1 MHMAL
6 TEGSR
11 LGPYEIEAPIGAGG
25 MGEVYR
31 AKDTRLDRVVAIKVL
46 PEALK
51 ADASRRQRLEREAKA
66 ISQLS
71 HPHICTLHDIGH
83 ANGLD
88 FLVMEFIDGESLA
101 SWLSSGPL
109 PMDDV
114 LKYAAQMA
122 DALAT
127 AHKQGIVHRDLKPGN
142 VMLTKSGVKLLDFGL
157 AKVVEPSSTE
167 AAMTQLPTLT
177 TPLTEAGS
185 IVGTFQ
191 YMAPEQLEGQPA
203 DARSDIFS
211 LGSVLYE
218 MATGQRAFTGKSQA
232 SLIVAVLKEE
242 PAPISSIQPLT
253 PPAFDRL
260 VQTCLAK
267 DPEDRFQTA
276 HDVELQLRWI
286 VEGGSQAGA
295 PAAVSAR
302 RKSRERL
309 AWGVAAAAI
318 LTAVA
323 LGIGFFLRAPKSPR
337 VLRSTIELPPDL
349 TVDPDND
356 SLAFSPDGET
366 LAIAAADTKGTQQL
380 YLRALDGPTPRALD
394 GTKGA
399 TYPTWSPDGRWLA
412 FFADG
417 KLEKIDVT
425 NGAVQTLATAPQG
438 RGIAWGPDG
447 TLIYAPDITGPLWK
461 VSAGGSGASAIEKD
475 VPKGSSHRDPRFL
488 PDGKSILFASLST
501 GSSTGSTGKGADY
514 GLYVLNLATG
524 KSQGLLPD
532 QSEGRFVPPGY
543 LAFVRDDNLMV
554 QPFDP
559 ASLKL
564 SGEALLVAQKIQ
576 FDRYRGTAGYA
587 FAGGDLLVYQPTS
600 TGVLSQLTWF
610 DSNGKELG
618 TIAKPLAIAPNP
630 FALRV
635 SPDGRRAVAMVGAR
649 GQFRLWM
656 IDLTSGVASP
666 FTFGDQTAFGAVWS
680 PDGESVIYRALVNQ
694 EGSGGVE
701 AFFVK
706 KADGGSVPER
716 LAGPA
721 VGNVVATDWSPDGS
735 VVTYSSQR
743 PETNSYDI
751 GVVSMTGDHQV
762 KTLVHSPA
770 NELGGSFSPDGK
782 WLAYVSNESGSAQL
796 YVIPYPGPG
805 GKWQLT
811 SNGSQDFFWVSDH
824 EIYNQLED
832 GKVDAIELVPGEHGG
847 LGIGSTRLL
856 TDRLPAA
863 KAASYSRT
871 LKRFLLAVP
880 TGGNHK
886 SPITLVTNWIGELE
900 GNG

>member
-1 MHMAL
+1 MAL
-6 TEGSR
+6 TAGSR
-11 LGPYEIEAPIGAGG
+11 LGPYEIEEPIGAGG

-31 AKDTRLDRVVAIKVL
+31 AKDTRLDRIVAIKVL
-46 PEALK
+46 PEALA
-51 ADASRRQRLEREAKA
+51 ADTSRRQRLEREAKA

-83 ANGLD
+83 EDGVD

-101 SWLSSGPL
+101 SRLSSGPL

-114 LKYAAQMA
+114 LRYAVQMA

-157 AKVVEPSSTE
+157 AKVVEPASAAT
-167 AAMTQLPTLT
+167 AMTQLPTLT

-211 LGSVLYE
+211 FGCVLYE
-218 MATGQRAFTGKSQA
+218 MATGRRAFTGTTQA
-232 SLIVAVLKEE
+232 SLISSILRDQPE
-242 PAPISSIQPLT
+242 PISTVQPLT
-253 PPAFDRL
+253 PPALDRV
-260 VQTCLAK
+260 VQTCLQK
-267 DPEDRFQTA
+267 DPDKRWQSAADMANE
-276 HDVELQLRWI
+276 LRW
-286 VEGGSQAGA
+286 VAEGGSRAGA
-295 PAAVSAR
+295 PVAVSAR

-309 AWGVAAAAI
+309 AWGIAAFAILAAAFG
-318 LTAVA
+318 LWF
-323 LGIGFFLRAPKSPR
+323 GFVLRAPKPPR
-337 VLRSTIELPPDL
+337 VLRSTIDLPPDL
-349 TVDPDND
+349 TVDADND

-366 LAIAAADTKGTQQL
+366 LAIAAADAKGTQQI
-380 YLRALDGPTPRALD
+380 YLRALDGPAPRPLD

-417 KLEKIDVT
+417 KLKKIDIA
-425 NGAVQTLATAPQG
+425 NGAVQTLADAPQG
-438 RGIAWGPDG
+438 RGIAWGADG
-447 TLIYAPDITGPLWK
+447 TIVYAPDIAGPLWK

-475 VPKGSSHRDPRFL
+475 VPKGASHRDPRFL
-488 PDGKSILFASLST
+488 PDDKSILFASLST
-501 GSSTGSTGKGADY
+501 GAQGGDTVKSANY
-514 GLYVLNLATG
+514 GLHVLDLASG
-524 KSQGLLPD
+524 KSQRLLPD
-532 QSEGRFVPPGY
+532 QSEGRFVRPGY
-543 LAFVRDDNLMV
+543 LAFVRDDNLVV

-564 SGEALLVAQKIQ
+564 SGEALPIAQKIQ

-587 FAGGDLLVYQPTS
+587 FAGADLLIYQAAS

-610 DSNGKELG
+610 DPSGKELE
-618 TIAKPLAIAPNP
+618 TLAKPLEVAPTP
-630 FALRV
+630 LALSV

-656 IDLTSGVASP
+656 IDLASGVASP
-666 FTFGDQTAFGAVWS
+666 FTFADQTAFGAVWS
-680 PDGESVIYRALVNQ
+680 PDGQNVIYRALQNN

-701 AFFVK
+701 SFFIK
-706 KADGGSVPER
+706 KAEGGSPPESIP
-716 LAGPA
+716 GPESGS
-721 VGNVVATDWSPDGS
+721 VFATSWSPDGS
-735 VVTYSSQR
+735 VVAYSIQS
-743 PETNSYDI
+743 PETKSWDI
-751 GVVSMTGDHQV
+751 GVVAMAGDHEI
-762 KTLVHSPA
+762 KTLVHGPA
-770 NELGGSFSPDGK
+770 NEIGGKFSPDGK
-782 WLAYVSNESGSAQL
+782 WLAYGSDESGSAQL

-811 SNGSQDFFWVSDH
+811 SNGSQDFFWASDH
-824 EIYNQLED
+824 EIYNQSED
-832 GKVDAIELVPGEHGG
+832 GKIYAIELAPGEHGG

-856 TDRLPAA
+856 TDEFPAA
-863 KAASYSRT
+863 TTMTYSRA
-871 LKRFLLAVP
+871 LKRFLVAVP

-886 SPITLVTNWIGELE
+886 SPITLVTNWTQELE
-900 GNG
+900 GNR